1 MVIGLPHPRI
11 VGDRPTPHPSIVGSL
26 PPHTPVSLVFG
37 LSHPRIA
44 GKSPSPLPAIRGCEL
59 SDLHFHRSH
68 PRIVGSWFTND
79 TRVSKHFS
87 GLLSPMPPYRVG
99 KACPLAPP
107 HRWCSVSRTPTPLV
121 KRVLIPY
128 AADTQMVCTE
138 QTDIEGHDLGLC
150 PSTPLCSVTHLQSR
164 EGSRVLELGILS
176 RIPVRSVRVVQS
188 RRTLDGAD
196 IGFYH

>member
-1 MVIGLPHPRI
+1 MVIGPPHTPPSL
-11 VGDRPTPHPSIVGSL
+11 VPCLPTPPYRWYSGS
-26 PPHTPVSLVFG
+26 HTPVSLVNLHPPYQPYGGANFLTCTFIARTLVSLVAG
-37 LSHPRIA
+37 LPT
-44 GKSPSPLPAIRGCEL
+44 IRG
-59 SDLHFHRSH
+59 SRNIFQA
-68 PRIVGSWFTND
+68 FY
-79 TRVSKHFS
+79 
-87 GLLSPMPPYRVG
+87 PPCPHIVG

-150 PSTPLCSVTHLQSR
+150 PPTPLCSVTHLQSR
-164 EGSRVLELGILS
+164 EGSGVLELGILS
-176 RIPVRSVRVVQS
+176 RIPVCSVRVVQC
-188 RRTLDGAD
+188 RRTSDGAD